1 MDIILFTP
9 DQLPQRIEQAGKYDA
24 DQMIWFDF
32 DQQTLRWFRHFKD
45 FMNFEIDEQHI
56 LEHIKQLHPELFI
69 GTPRYEMLIFRGLGK
84 NAVMERLETQPTVFF
99 LFESCLVTIHS
110 EKHHVIEALK
120 QRFLNDPIQ
129 NKSLLRPEA
138 LMHKILEKIVDH
150 FLTLQEAFSEQLD
163 NLREKLLHNHF
174 RDWHLFITYK
184 RQLRKLETLCEQQL
198 DALVKWREEV
208 QGRLDEPLAIR
219 YNDLVEHIYR
229 VLNHVKYLQGEIEF
243 LIQLQFS
250 AQAQRVNEIFI
261 LLTLLSV
268 IFLPLN
274 LTVGVFGMNF
284 EYLPLI
290 KNPWGPVYLFSVM
303 GFLVGGL
310 LVFFKWKRWL

>member
-1 MDIILFTP
+1 MDIILFIP
-9 DQLPQRIEQAGKYDA
+9 DQAPQLIEKAGKYDEG
-24 DQMIWFDF
+24 QMIWLDF

-56 LEHIKQLHPELFI
+56 LENISHLHPELFD
-69 GTPRYEMLIFRGLGK
+69 GTPRYEMLIFRGLS
-84 NAVMERLETQPTVFF
+84 NHAVMERLETQPTVFF
-99 LFESCLVTIHS
+99 IFESCLVTVHA
-110 EKHHVIEALK
+110 EKHHVIEAIK
-120 QRFLNDPIQ
+120 QRFLNEQIH
-129 NKSLLRPEA
+129 NKAFLRPEA
-138 LMHKILEKIVDH
+138 LMHQILEKMVDH
-150 FLTLQEAFSEQLD
+150 FLTFQETFSEKLD

-198 DALVKWREEV
+198 DTLIRWREEV
-208 QGRLDEPLAIR
+208 QGRLDEPLVIR

-261 LLTLLSV
+261 FLTLLSV

-274 LTVGVFGMNF
+274 LTVGLFGMNF
-284 EYLPLI
+284 EHLPLI
-290 KNPWGPVYLFSVM
+290 KNPWGPVYVFSGM
-303 GFLVGGL
+303 GLLVGGL
-310 LVFFKWKRWL
+310 LVFFKWKKWL